1 MDINV
6 QVVHRIDGLEGL
18 ESGYFIRRKVVHR
31 IDGLEDTKKRLKK
44 LVIVVHRID
53 GLEVLLPMQHQHL

>member
-6 QVVHRIDGLEGL
+6 QVVHRIDGLEVIQNNGMV
-18 ESGYFIRRKVVHR
+18 RNVVVHR

>member
-1 MDINV
+1 MVRNV
-6 QVVHRIDGLEGL
+6 
-18 ESGYFIRRKVVHR
+18 VVHR